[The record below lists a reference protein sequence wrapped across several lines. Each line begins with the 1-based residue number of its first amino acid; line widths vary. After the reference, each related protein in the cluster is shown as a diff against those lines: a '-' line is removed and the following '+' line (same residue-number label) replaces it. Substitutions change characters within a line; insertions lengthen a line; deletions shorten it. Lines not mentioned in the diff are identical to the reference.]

1 MDDHEVVRVGLRHLL
16 NVEPGLLVVSERGR
30 IGGTLEEVRLKCP
43 DIVLLD
49 LRLPD
54 GDGLDLCATI
64 KRESPQIKVVI
75 LTSYLEPTL
84 MMRAIAA
91 GADGYLL
98 KESESTELSKALRLV
113 RSGGSFFDPIG
124 RRSISSSS
132 FTDEPGKEDLRESL
146 TGHESRLLKL
156 VAKGETNKEIGEQLK
171 LSEKTVRNQLSVVF
185 TKLNVTNRTQAASVY
200 LRLQTQAVLPKCDFV
215 RPLLLPRE
223 VLSTAE
229 VQVIPHSSSSLSH
242 PGRCKSSLHSP
253 LNFRFKDECR
263 FKDELTNSL
272 RILQ

>member
-1 MDDHEVVRVGLRHLL
+1 MLVDDHEVVRVGLRHLL

-30 IGGTLEEVRLKCP
+30 IGGTLEEVRLKQP

-98 KESESTELSKALRLV
+98 KESESMELSKALRMV

-124 RRSISSSS
+124 RRRLDGGTKSDSAGSAL
-132 FTDEPGKEDLRESL
+132 TESL
-146 TGHESRLLKL
+146 TGYESRILAL
-156 VAKGETNKEIGEQLK
+156 VAEGKSNKEIAERLHLG
-171 LSEKTVRNQLSVVF
+171 EKTVRNKLSVIF
-185 TKLNVTNRTQAASVY
+185 AKLNVTSRTQAASVY
-200 LRLQTQAVLPKCDFV
+200 LRIGVV
-215 RPLLLPRE
+215 
-223 VLSTAE
+223 
-229 VQVIPHSSSSLSH
+229 SSNEAT
-242 PGRCKSSLHSP
+242 KSRS
-253 LNFRFKDECR
+253 
-263 FKDELTNSL
+263 
-272 RILQ
+272 